1 MECHRQGHIHDYLLI
16 CIYGNYEKI
25 SFYTALCIEIP
36 GQEKSA
42 LSKDFIRDLKI
53 IKKMMEECKN
63 KGIIADYVEIKE
75 GRPYIGIIFCL
86 NNYTKIREK
95 RHNGTIID

>member
-1 MECHRQGHIHDYLLI
+1 M
-16 CIYGNYEKI
+16 
-25 SFYTALCIEIP
+25 
-36 GQEKSA
+36 
-42 LSKDFIRDLKI
+42 RDLKI